1 MGYGVQIY
9 GGIYVFL
16 ENELSQKTINKMNRW
31 IRKKSE
37 DFFGWDV
44 EFSNVETITITLEKN
59 ARDDLDNYL
68 GTLVDFL
75 KKFSQYLDVSQ
86 SLPWN
91 SDHLESGVIHI
102 STNKKKISMVTISDD
117 GEMSIDCI
125 KWD

>member
-1 MGYGVQIY
+1 MGYGVQIH
-9 GGIYVFL
+9 GEISIFL
-16 ENELSQKTINKMNRW
+16 ANELSQKTINKMNHW

-44 EFSNVETITITLEKN
+44 EFSDEETITISLEKN
-59 ARDDLDNYL
+59 ARDDLDRYL

-75 KKFSQYLDVSQ
+75 KKFSRYLDVSQ

-102 STNKKKISMVTISDD
+102 STSAKKISIVTITDD
-117 GEMSIDCI
+117 GEMSVDSI
-125 KWD
+125 KW